1 MVVSKSLFASL
12 AVALLAL
19 LSVAAVSPADAA
31 VAVQAASDPEAL
43 HIEGLSRADEE
54 PALASLT
61 AHSYYG
67 GHDTCNGYFKCGKKS
82 VYVVAKASYL
92 CYFKEAE
99 SYRGKAYSGECSSLP
114 YNCKPAKC
122 PGWRKCTCDKCK
134 KVLIKVPIYCEL

>member
-1 MVVSKSLFASL
+1 MAVSKSLLVSL

-43 HIEGLSRADEE
+43 HIEGLSRTDED

-61 AHSYYG
+61 VHNKYG
-67 GHDTCNGYFKCGKKS
+67 GGGGCKGYFKCGTKT
-82 VYVVAKASYL
+82 VTVVAKDSYL
-92 CYFKEAE
+92 CYFKEAP
-99 SYRGKAYSGECSSLP
+99 STRSSRSKGCSPLP

-122 PGWRKCTCDKCK
+122 KGWQACTCDQCK
-134 KVLIKVPIYCEL
+134 KVTFTRPIYCEQ